1 MVQNSEDGTKKFLAL
16 INFVSQMAG
25 YKNQYTEA
33 LALLYANDKHTDKEI
48 RKTITVM
55 VTTKSDNQD
64 KPNQGTK
71 EPYNG
76 NFKHQRNGLW
86 KTFHA

>member
-1 MVQNSEDGTKKFLAL
+1 
-16 INFVSQMAG
+16 
-25 YKNQYTEA
+25 
-33 LALLYANDKHTDKEI
+33 
-48 RKTITVM
+48 M

-76 NFKHQRNGLW
+76 NFKHRRNGLW

>member
-1 MVQNSEDGTKKFLAL
+1 MVQDSEDGTKKFLGL
-16 INFVSQMAG
+16 INFVSQVAG

-33 LALLYANDKHTDKEI
+33 LPLICANDKDKEI
-48 RKTITVM
+48 RKTITFM
-55 VTTKSDNQD
+55 VTTKNDNQD

-76 NFKHQRNGLW
+76 NFKR
-86 KTFHA
+86 